1 VTEDTRS
8 GEAQAQVSG
17 ADIRTFLFADM
28 RGYTRFTQEHGDDAA
43 SALAG
48 RFADLVR
55 EVVPEFDGELLELRG
70 DEALCVFRSARQ
82 ALRASVDLQRRLR
95 TATATEPAFPIGVG
109 MGLDAG
115 EAVPT
120 QGAYRGASLNL
131 AARLC
136 ALAKPGE
143 VLATDNVAH
152 FAQRIDGLRLLEGHS
167 ANLKGLARPVR
178 YVKVAPEQ
186 PLPQLPLPDATSGG
200 GRRWLYIAGLAVV
213 ALVGIGIVV
222 RLQSTSTRRAA
233 SVSQIP
239 GTGILR
245 VDAASGALRVSA
257 LPSGPG
263 AVYDAAYGLGSLWV
277 TTPKGLLKVDP
288 GTGRVVRSLPM
299 TDGGGSIAF
308 GRSTVYVTGLLSGAN
323 NVELVNP
330 DTDTVMSEI
339 TTQPYT
345 GGQSEFY
352 VLDAF
357 GSLWVWGSGRPG
369 CCQGRMFWRIDPAS
383 GNHVARWPSPND
395 NGSYTGLF
403 NQVTTGSRSVWML
416 RQGRLWRID
425 PTTNELSGGLKV
437 DASMITAQAGAIW
450 AVDRLG
456 SVSEINPAF
465 YPGPGAI
472 IWTHHF
478 SNMLADNVA
487 AGDGQIWLLDG
498 SNQRLTRI
506 NATSRHII
514 QTPLPIYGGG
524 VPTVSRDAA
533 WIGYPQ
539 GYGQTVLRATPNT
552 Q

>member
-1 VTEDTRS
+1 L

-17 ADIRTFLFADM
+17 ADIRTFLFADI

-55 EVVPEFDGELLELRG
+55 EAVPEFEGELLELRG

-82 ALRASVDLQRRLR
+82 ALRASVEIQRRLR
-95 TATATEPAFPIGVG
+95 TATDAEPAFPIGVG

-120 QGAYRGASLNL
+120 QGGYRGTSLNV

-152 FAQRIDGLRLLEGHS
+152 FAQRIDGVRLLEGHS
-167 ANLKGLARPVR
+167 ATLKGLSRPVR
-178 YVKVAPEQ
+178 YVKVAAEQ
-186 PLPQLPLPDATSGG
+186 PLPPLPLPEATTGRR
-200 GRRWLYIAGLAVV
+200 RRWLYIAAVAVV
-213 ALVGIGIVV
+213 ALVGIGLVV
-222 RLQSTSTRRAA
+222 RSQSSTKRAA
-233 SVSQIP
+233 GGSQIP

-245 VDAASGALRVSA
+245 VDPASGALRVSA

-263 AVYDAAYGLGSLWV
+263 AVYDAAYGLGWLWV
-277 TTPKGLLKVDP
+277 TTPRGLLKVDP
-288 GTGRVVRSLPM
+288 GTGRVVKSIAM
-299 TDGGGSIAF
+299 TDGGGAIAF
-308 GRSTVYVTGLLSGAN
+308 GRSTVYVTGLLAGAN
-323 NVELVNP
+323 NVDLINP
-330 DTDTVMSEI
+330 DTDTVVSEI
-339 TTQPYT
+339 TTQPYS

-357 GSLWVWGSGRPG
+357 GSLWVWGSGRPS
-369 CCQGRMFWRIDPAS
+369 CCEGRMFWRIDPAS
-383 GNHVARWPSPND
+383 SHVVGRWPSPND
-395 NGSYTGLF
+395 KGSYTGLF
-403 NQVTTGSRSVWML
+403 NQVAVGSGSVWML
-416 RQGRLWRID
+416 RGGRLWRID

-437 DASMITAQAGAIW
+437 DASMITAEGGAIW
-450 AVDRLG
+450 ALDRLG
-456 SVSEINPAF
+456 RVSEINPGLF
-465 YPGPGAI
+465 PGPGAV
-472 IWTHHF
+472 IWTHHLT
-478 SNMLADNVA
+478 NMLADDVA
-487 AGDGQIWLLDG
+487 AGDGQIWVLDG

-506 NATSRHII
+506 NATSRHIAR
-514 QTPLPIYGGG
+514 TTLPIYGGG
-524 VPTVSRDAA
+524 VATVGQNAA

-539 GYGQTVLRATPNT
+539 GYGQSVLRATPNT